1 MDRLCRKENRNERLD
16 CKTSSR
22 GVYLCCCM
30 VSVIQMLGTNSP
42 PVVTNEVY
50 CNRLNY
56 PLRNCVAVLIPGIH
70 FICTFKTKAGK
81 VTVLSKCNFIKVQQQ
96 NQLHLR
102 LKVFFWYHVI
112 MLEKS

>member
-22 GVYLCCCM
+22 GLDLCWRM

-56 PLRNCVAVLIPGIH
+56 PLRNCIAVLIPGNSLYSH
-70 FICTFKTKAGK
+70 VLKKKVGK
-81 VTVLSKCNFIKVQQQ
+81 VTVQSK
-96 NQLHLR
+96 L
-102 LKVFFWYHVI
+102 Y
-112 MLEKS
+112 